1 MADKATIVQN
11 AQRYMGKGQIDKAID
26 EWQKLISE
34 SPNDGNIFNT
44 IGDLLL
50 KKNDL
55 SKAVDAY
62 LKGAEVFRS
71 AGFALKTIAI
81 YKKLI
86 KLVPQRLDILVKL
99 GDLNAERGL
108 VGNAVEDYLTAAK
121 QFIQDGDV
129 KECLEVYRKV
139 ANLDPT
145 NTGIRLK
152 LADLCLK
159 EGLQQ
164 DAVYEYLKVAESYRN
179 NKQIKE
185 ADDLCQRILKLDPK
199 NETARNQMGGVAAPK
214 VAPSEPG
221 PVTPVTKEQQL
232 SQIEVCIDGNHL
244 DDARKLLEQFIEQ
257 NPEDPVGY
265 HKLGTVFINSGT
277 KDDGFTLFGKAF
289 QKYMNRS
296 EFGQA
301 CKLMKDFLET
311 DPDRVDAH
319 LMLAEAYDRG
329 GNPHLAVSAYARVI
343 DDSLASG
350 ETARAKELYLKIKE
364 LDPQHRDVRRLRHTF
379 DMTEASQPQIA
390 PAETAH
396 LPESPPTPIA
406 KESPE
411 AAQMVSASETDAP
424 SVEPAPI
431 VDSAA
436 LQSLFT
442 EAEVYLKYGLSTKA
456 IEQLQQILAMD
467 PENETAH
474 QQLKDIYRNEGTTDK
489 AIEECFH
496 LINIYKKTGDSE
508 RETAILEEA
517 KGIDPENPRI
527 REATDLAPILDSGR
541 MKAILA
547 DEPADTEAKAPSSE
561 LDTPAPEAELQVA
574 AQSEIPNPSLH
585 KQEDVAEQM
594 AEADFYQQQGLRD
607 EAKKMYE
614 SILALQPGLPP
625 AKEKLDAIAAEEN
638 IEKETRTQKAN
649 AFEEAQ
655 AVAESPPKPK
665 PETPRPT
672 QKSKATKPAKIK
684 SVDESRLDEE
694 LEKSFAPFMSSETND
709 SVAEPLET
717 ASDSSVGVEEPVNLQ
732 SRPKETAGS
741 EKKSSEK
748 GSRSKEAKEKKEEYV
763 DLSGILDDK
772 VKGDLKKH
780 PPADLHDERTVSE
793 QLDSIFAEFQKDV
806 IQVDDIDYE
815 THYNLG
821 IAYKEMGLLNEA
833 MIEFKQAMNGPERFI
848 DSCNMLAAC
857 HQESGNHPEAIKLLE
872 RALSDPRCDEAQG
885 HWLRY
890 DLASLYEKQ
899 SRPEEALGMF
909 SKIAEADRNFK
920 DVIQRIEHLERQL
933 GKARRKTPEASG
945 TREEEDEDLD
955 VMMDRIFG
963 ESTPAAKTQRGK
975 AIDPDSSKEDVR
987 KKDRISYL

>member
-1 MADKATIVQN
+1 LADKATIVQN
-11 AQRYMGKGQIDKAID
+11 AQRYMAKGQIDKAID

-55 SKAVDAY
+55 NKAVDAY

-108 VGNAVEDYLTAAK
+108 VGNAVEDYLVAAK
-121 QFIQDGDV
+121 QFIQEGDV
-129 KECLEVYRKV
+129 KECLEVYRKI

-159 EGLQQ
+159 EGMQQ
-164 DAVYEYLKVAESYRN
+164 DAIDEYLKVSESYRN

-199 NETARNQMGGVAAPK
+199 NEAARKQMGAAATPQ
-214 VAPSEPG
+214 VAPSEPA
-221 PVTPVTKEQQL
+221 PATKDLLL
-232 SQIEVCIDGNHL
+232 SQIDGCIEGNQL
-244 DDARKLLEQFIEQ
+244 DEARKLLGQFIEQ
-257 NPEDPVGY
+257 NPDDPVGC
-265 HKLGTVFINSGT
+265 HKLGTVFIKTGN
-277 KDDGFTLFGKAF
+277 KDDGFNLFRKAV
-289 QKYMNRS
+289 QQYMNRS

-301 CKLMKDFLET
+301 CKLMKDFIEI

-319 LMLAEAYDRG
+319 LLLAEAYDRG
-329 GNPHLAVSAYARVI
+329 GNSHLAVSAYARVI

-350 ETARAKELYLKIKE
+350 ETGRAKELYVKIKG

-379 DMTEASQPQIA
+379 EMAEVSQPQIV
-390 PAETAH
+390 PTETVH
-396 LPESPPTPIA
+396 LPESPAAPL
-406 KESPE
+406 PE
-411 AAQMVSASETDAP
+411 EAPETAQMVSPSQADAP
-424 SVEPAPI
+424 PVEPLPI
-431 VDSAA
+431 IDPAA

-442 EAEVYLKYGLSTKA
+442 EAEVYLKYGLSMKA

-474 QQLKDIYRNEGTTDK
+474 QQLKEIYKNEGTTEK

-496 LINIYKKTGDSE
+496 LMAIYKKAGDSE

-517 KGIDPENPRI
+517 KSIDPENPRI
-527 REATDLAPILDSGR
+527 REASDLAPILDSGR

-547 DEPADTEAKAPSSE
+547 DEPADAEAVAPPSE
-561 LDTPAPEAELQVA
+561 MDTPAPEAELQGAV
-574 AQSEIPNPSLH
+574 QSEIPIPSLH

-614 SILALQPGLPP
+614 SILALQPDLPP
-625 AKEKLDAIAAEEN
+625 AKERLEAIAAEEN
-638 IEKETRTQKAN
+638 IEKEMKAQKAS

-655 AVAESPPKPK
+655 PVTESPPKPK
-665 PETPRPT
+665 TEAPGPP
-672 QKSKATKPAKIK
+672 QKPKVTKPAKVK
-684 SVDESRLDEE
+684 SVDERRLDEE
-694 LEKSFAPFMSSETND
+694 LEKSFAPFMSAETNE
-709 SVAEPLET
+709 SVLEPLET
-717 ASDSSVGVEEPVNLQ
+717 AKSSSKEVEETLNIQ
-732 SRPKETAGS
+732 SHLKTAGS
-741 EKKSSEK
+741 EQKPSEK
-748 GSRSKEAKEKKEEYV
+748 ASRSKEGKESKEEYV

-772 VKGDLKKH
+772 VKVNSDKNS
-780 PPADLHDERTVSE
+780 PAELHDERTVSE

-806 IQVDDIDYE
+806 VQVDDIDYE

-890 DLASLYEKQ
+890 DLASLYEKE
-899 SRPEEALGMF
+899 SRREEALNMF
-909 SKIAEADRNFK
+909 SKIASADRNFK
-920 DVIQRIEHLERQL
+920 DVLQRIEQLERQL
-933 GKARRKTPEASG
+933 GKKGRKTPAASAS
-945 TREEEDEDLD
+945 REEEDEDLD

-963 ESTPAAKTQRGK
+963 ESTPAAKTQRSK
-975 AIDPDSSKEDVR
+975 AIDQESSKEDVR

>member
-1 MADKATIVQN
+1 LADKATIVQN
-11 AQRYMGKGQIDKAID
+11 AQRYMAKGQIDKAID

-86 KLVPQRLDILVKL
+86 KLVPQRLDIIVKL

-108 VGNAVEDYLTAAK
+108 VGNAVEDYLLAAK
-121 QFIQDGDV
+121 QYIQEGDV
-129 KECLEVYRKV
+129 KECLEVYRKI

-164 DAVYEYLKVAESYRN
+164 DAIDEYLKVAESYRN

-199 NETARNQMGGVAAPK
+199 NEVARKQMGAIAAPK

-221 PVTPVTKEQQL
+221 PVTKEQML
-232 SQIEVCIDGNHL
+232 SQIDKCIEGNQL
-244 DDARKLLEQFIEQ
+244 DDARKLLGQFIEQ
-257 NPEDPVGY
+257 NPDDPVGC
-265 HKLGTVFINSGT
+265 HKLGTVFIKTGN
-277 KDDGFTLFGKAF
+277 KDDGFNSFRKAF
-289 QKYMNRS
+289 QQYMNRS

-329 GNPHLAVSAYARVI
+329 GNPHLAVSAYSRVI

-350 ETARAKELYLKIKE
+350 ETARAKELYVKIKG

-379 DMTEASQPQIA
+379 EMAEVSQPQIA
-390 PAETAH
+390 PAETVP
-396 LPESPPTPIA
+396 LPESPAAPLPE
-406 KESPE
+406 KSPE
-411 AAQMVSASETDAP
+411 AAQMVSSSEADAP

-431 VDSAA
+431 VDPAA

-474 QQLKDIYRNEGTTDK
+474 HHLKEIYKNEGPTEN

-496 LINIYKKTGDSE
+496 LINIYKKAGDSE
-508 RETAILEEA
+508 REIAILEEA
-517 KGIDPENPRI
+517 KSIDPNNPRI

-547 DEPADTEAKAPSSE
+547 DEPADAKFKAPSSE
-561 LDTPAPEAELQVA
+561 LDTPAPEGEPEEA
-574 AQSEIPNPSLH
+574 APSEFPTPSLH

-625 AKEKLDAIAAEEN
+625 AKEKLEAIAAEEN
-638 IEKETRTQKAN
+638 IEKEMKAQQAN

-655 AVAESPPKPK
+655 PVSKSPSKPK
-665 PETPRPT
+665 TETPSPT
-672 QKSKATKPAKIK
+672 QKPKVTKPGKVK
-684 SVDESRLDEE
+684 SVDERRLDEE
-694 LEKSFAPFMSSETND
+694 LEKSFAPFMSTEMNE

-717 ASDSSVGVEEPVNLQ
+717 EGRSSKEVEERVNLQ
-732 SRPKETAGS
+732 SHLKETVGS
-741 EKKSSEK
+741 EKKPSEK
-748 GSRSKEAKEKKEEYV
+748 ISHSKEAKEKKEEYV
-763 DLSGILDDK
+763 DLSGILDDR
-772 VKGDLKKH
+772 VKGDLKRH
-780 PPADLHDERTVSE
+780 PPADLHDEKTVSE

-806 IQVDDIDYE
+806 VQVDDIDYE

-872 RALSDPRCDEAQG
+872 RALSDPRCDEGQG

-899 SRPEEALGMF
+899 SRPEEALNMF

-920 DVIQRIEHLERQL
+920 DVIQKIDHLERQL
-933 GKARRKTPEASG
+933 GKARRKTPAASA

-963 ESTPAAKTQRGK
+963 ESTPAPKTQRGK
-975 AIDPDSSKEDVR
+975 AIDQDSSKEDVR

>member
-1 MADKATIVQN
+1 LADKATIVQN
-11 AQRYMGKGQIDKAID
+11 AQRYMAKGQIDKAID

-108 VGNAVEDYLTAAK
+108 VGNAVEDYLLAAK
-121 QFIQDGDV
+121 QYIQEGDV
-129 KECLEVYRKV
+129 KECLEVYRKI

-164 DAVYEYLKVAESYRN
+164 DAIDEYLKVAESYRN

-185 ADDLCQRILKLDPK
+185 ADDLCQRILNLDPK
-199 NETARNQMGGVAAPK
+199 NEVARKQMGAAATPK
-214 VAPSEPG
+214 VATSEPG
-221 PVTPVTKEQQL
+221 PVTIEQLL
-232 SQIEVCIDGNHL
+232 SQIDGCIEGNQL
-244 DDARKLLEQFIEQ
+244 EDARKLLGQFIEQ
-257 NPEDPVGY
+257 NPDDPVGC
-265 HKLGTVFINSGT
+265 HKLGIVSIKTGN
-277 KDDGFTLFGKAF
+277 KDDGFNLFRKAF
-289 QKYMNRS
+289 QQYMNRS

-350 ETARAKELYLKIKE
+350 ETARAKELYVKIKG

-379 DMTEASQPQIA
+379 EMAEVSQPQVA
-390 PAETAH
+390 PAEKVH
-396 LPESPPTPIA
+396 LPESPVAPLP
-406 KESPE
+406 ENSLE
-411 AAQMVSASETDAP
+411 AAQMVSPSEADVP

-431 VDSAA
+431 VDPAA

-456 IEQLQQILAMD
+456 IEQLQQILAME
-467 PENETAH
+467 PENEMAH
-474 QQLKDIYRNEGTTDK
+474 QHLKEIYKNEGPTEK

-496 LINIYKKTGDSE
+496 LLGIYKKAGDSE
-508 RETAILEEA
+508 REMAILEEA
-517 KGIDPENPRI
+517 KSIDPENPRI

-547 DEPADTEAKAPSSE
+547 DKPADADAKAPYTE
-561 LDTPAPEAELQVA
+561 IDTPAPEAEPQKA
-574 AQSEIPNPSLH
+574 AQSEFPTPSLH

-625 AKEKLDAIAAEEN
+625 AKEKLEAIAAEEN
-638 IEKETRTQKAN
+638 IEKELKAQKAN

-655 AVAESPPKPK
+655 PVAESPPKPK
-665 PETPRPT
+665 TETLRPT
-672 QKSKATKPAKIK
+672 QKLKVTKPAKVK

-694 LEKSFAPFMSSETND
+694 LEKSFAPFMSTETD
-709 SVAEPLET
+709 ESVVEPLET
-717 ASDSSVGVEEPVNLQ
+717 AKRSSKEVEGTVNLQ
-732 SRPKETAGS
+732 SHLNETVGS
-741 EKKSSEK
+741 EKKPSEK
-748 GSRSKEAKEKKEEYV
+748 VSRSKEAKEKKDDYV
-763 DLSGILDDK
+763 DLSGILDDRVK
-772 VKGDLKKH
+772 VNQKKFSS
-780 PPADLHDERTVSE
+780 AELHDEKTVSE

-806 IQVDDIDYE
+806 VQVDDIDYE

-857 HQESGNHPEAIKLLE
+857 HQENGNHPEAIKLLE

-899 SRPEEALGMF
+899 SRPEEALSMF

-933 GKARRKTPEASG
+933 GKARRKTPAASA

-963 ESTPAAKTQRGK
+963 ESTPAANTQRGK
-975 AIDPDSSKEDVR
+975 AIDQDSSKEDVR